1 MPLESISL
9 RKLLKIGFST
19 PNRRRAELRGIIRQD
34 RAKAAGAA
42 DEGGDFY
49 AGFWADARAH
59 VFGTQDLHESTAER
73 VAGNRN
79 RQRLYPLLRDGFLR
93 WWSTYRRHTNE
104 PFQLGPSQRTRF
116 EILGLASMVKVE
128 SILSITDGSG
138 GHHYVYPYFA
148 EAPELSLD
156 AAKLG
161 LWLLGQALPEIP
173 PERFQLLDVL
183 RGRAF
188 SITQTPLQGDEEQLF
203 LRMYAGLIQE
213 RDGLRRM
220 AEE

>member
-9 RKLLKIGFST
+9 RKLLKIGFAT

-73 VAGNRN
+73 VASNRN

-93 WWSTYRRHTNE
+93 WWSTYRRRTNE

-116 EILGLASMVKVE
+116 EIPGLASMRT
-128 SILSITDGSG
+128 SRWL
-138 GHHYVYPYFA
+138 FA
-148 EAPELSLD
+148 QLRQGRTLR
-156 AAKLG
+156 
-161 LWLLGQALPEIP
+161 
-173 PERFQLLDVL
+173 ERHATRRW
-183 RGRAF
+183 RGRL
-188 SITQTPLQGDEEQLF
+188 SGRRPLGMATWSQRKSPESAMCSHPTGEVWLS
-203 LRMYAGLIQE
+203 RSSGAGSTVV
-213 RDGLRRM
+213 RKCATASAM
-220 AEE
+220 